1 MVWALESFLPNQLK
15 YSFVA
20 PAYDG
25 TTVRRY
31 NSTTLRRDGTMVRQN
46 LDHLPTF
53 NQSQDSRPVVI
64 FCCIVASIQP
74 NISGC
79 QQDFAVVQQFNW
91 SRTF

>member
-15 YSFVA
+15 DSFMA

-25 TTVRRY
+25 KTVRLYEGTTVR
-31 NSTTLRRDGTMVRQN
+31 QN
-46 LDHLPTF
+46 FDHLPTF

-74 NISGC
+74 DISG
-79 QQDFAVVQQFNW
+79 
-91 SRTF
+91 